1 MFYIIPNYYEPNTAA
16 TNRFLALLKGLS
28 LKLDAKKSCEVEF
41 FLPNKKR
48 DKLEVSYSNV
58 SVNYWWNKPLYFK
71 NRYLKYFSF
80 FLAVKTFIRRLKTG
94 DSVLLLGHVELLPII
109 QKKWGVR
116 VYLEMNE
123 FPEIFEIG
131 NGLIKISNDQLLE
144 CCRKLDGLFVIS
156 NSLKEYFSEKGIF
169 TRNYHGDF
177 HLENILYN
185 DDSFILLDWRQ
196 NFGKSEVGDVYY
208 DLAKMWHSLIVNHSL
223 VKEDLFFVD
232 QLTSKKF
239 RIDIHRTFIDTECE
253 KTLISFIEK
262 KYNIDQTELL
272 TAIVFLNI
280 CACHTYP
287 YSRFLFYLGKYLLN
301 CFYIKNPKYFI
312 S

>member
-1 MFYIIPNYYEPNTAA
+1 MEEVILPKPNEAIWFIKDKVIKFHVDEKFIKDRVIRANKIINNRQKKSGICLPEILSYSKNTYVYRRASGDICSKIIDS
-16 TNRFLALLKGLS
+16 TLLNSLLNRFFQI
-28 LKLDAKKSCEVEF
+28 DAEDIPREK
-41 FLPNKKR
+41 
-48 DKLEVSYSNV
+48 KLEIYRDFYYNKTQKRIEEYCKNTKEYDGNV
-58 SVNYWWNKPLYFK
+58 V
-71 NRYLKYFSF
+71 
-80 FLAVKTFIRRLKTG
+80 I
-94 DSVLLLGHVELLPII
+94 
-109 QKKWGVR
+109 
-116 VYLEMNE
+116 
-123 FPEIFEIG
+123 
-131 NGLIKISNDQLLE
+131 NGLECKSARELIDKINW
-144 CCRKLDGLFVIS
+144 
-156 NSLKEYFSEKGIF
+156 EYFSEKGIF